1 MVIWQTADKLDPE
14 KLVGQT
20 RRLGEGLWTWVQK
33 DLFSRDIG
41 VELAVVAV
49 ALVLAWLLVRPARS
63 LFAHLAEQM
72 DKVQS
77 LAKIRPAAARFFT
90 HILTATLALIFLLA
104 AQVGLHSY
112 HMPYALAR
120 TGTSLAAAFV
130 VIRLVSGFINE
141 PFWSRTMAQLA
152 WLAAA
157 LNIFGWLKP
166 VLDFLDTPLPG
177 VKADSAHPLSVLL
190 IFKGLALAVALLWL
204 ATKFS
209 SLLRGRIEKLPA
221 LTPSVRLL
229 LSKAVQVTL
238 ITTAIMFAL
247 SSIGVDLKSLAIIGG
262 ALSFGIGFGLQRIL
276 ANFISGIIL
285 LMDRSIKPGDVI
297 EVDHTYGRVS
307 SLGLRYTSVI
317 TRDRKE
323 HLIPNE
329 NFVTSKVVNWS
340 FSSPIVRIKSQ
351 VGIAYDSDVPK
362 AMELAVEAA
371 RSVDRVLDSPKVVCQ
386 LREFGD
392 SAVILELRFW
402 IRDSHNG
409 INNVSSEVNLNIWN
423 AFHANSIEFPFP
435 QRDVNFR
442 AKEPVPVRM
451 EPASPNG

>member
-1 MVIWQTADKLDPE
+1 MMIWQQNDDLNPE

-20 RRLGEGLWTWVQK
+20 KELGTHFWEWVQK
-33 DLFSRDIG
+33 DLLTWHMA
-41 VELAVVAV
+41 VELGVVV
-49 ALVLAWLLVRPARS
+49 LALVLAWALVRPVRL
-63 LFAHLAEQM
+63 LFVHLAEQM
-72 DKVQS
+72 DKVKA
-77 LAKIRPAAARFFT
+77 LAKIRPAMARF
-90 HILTATLALIFLLA
+90 LAPVLPATLVLVFLLA
-104 AQVGLHSY
+104 AQVGLQSY
-112 HMPYALAR
+112 HMPHALAR
-120 TGTSLAAAFV
+120 TGVSLAAAFI

-166 VLDFLDTPLPG
+166 VLKFLDTPLPG
-177 VKADSAHPLSVLL
+177 AKADSAHPISALL
-190 IFKGLALAVALLWL
+190 ILKGLALAILLLWL
-204 ATKFS
+204 ATRVS
-209 SLLRGRIEKLPA
+209 GLLRTRIERLPA
-221 LTPSVRLL
+221 LTPSVQLL

-238 ITTAIMFAL
+238 ISIAIIFAL
-247 SSIGVDLKSLAIIGG
+247 SSIGVDLKSLALIGG
-262 ALSFGIGFGLQRIL
+262 ALSFGIGFGLQRIF
-276 ANFISGIIL
+276 ANLISGIML
-285 LMDRSIKPGDVI
+285 LLDRSIKPGDVI
-297 EVDHTYGRVS
+297 EVDDTYGRVT
-307 SLGLRYTSVI
+307 SLGLRYTSVV

-329 NFVTSKVVNWS
+329 NFVTGKVVNWS

-362 AMELAVEAA
+362 AMELAIEAA
-371 RSVDRVLDSPKVVCQ
+371 RSVDRVLDSPQVVCQ

-392 SAVILELRFW
+392 SAVVLELRFW

-409 INNVSSEVNLNIWN
+409 VNNVSSEVNLNLWN
-423 AFHANSIEFPFP
+423 SFHENGIEFPFP

-451 EPASPNG
+451 EPPGS

>member
-1 MVIWQTADKLDPE
+1 MMIWQQADELNPE

-20 RRLGEGLWTWVQK
+20 RQLGEHLLAWVKNDLLTWHMV
-33 DLFSRDIG
+33 I
-41 VELAVVAV
+41 ELAVVSV
-49 ALVLAWLLVRPARS
+49 ALVLALALVRPARS
-63 LFAHLAEQM
+63 LFAHLAMQM
-72 DKVQS
+72 DKVEA
-77 LAKIRPAAARFFT
+77 LRKLRKPAARFLSPVLPAFL
-90 HILTATLALIFLLA
+90 ILVFLLA
-104 AQVGLHSY
+104 AQVGLHTQQL
-112 HMPYALAR
+112 PFVVAR

-130 VIRLVSGFINE
+130 VIRMVSGFISE
-141 PFWSRTMAQLA
+141 PFWSRTLAQMV
-152 WLAAA
+152 WVAAA

-166 VLDFLDTPLPG
+166 VMAFLDTPFPG
-177 VKADSAHPLSVLL
+177 TKGGEHPWSVLL
-190 IFKGLALAVALLWL
+190 ILKGLALAIVLLWL

-221 LTPSVRLL
+221 LTPSVQLL

-276 ANFISGIIL
+276 ANLISGIIL

-297 EVDHTYGRVS
+297 EVDETYGRVS

-329 NFVTSKVVNWS
+329 SFVTGKVVNWS

-362 AMELAVEAA
+362 AMQLAIEAA
-371 RSVDRVLDSPKVVCQ
+371 ESVDRVLDSPKVVCQ

-409 INNVSSEVNLNIWN
+409 VNNVSSEVNVNIWN
-423 AFHANSIEFPFP
+423 AFHEHGIEFPFP

-442 AKEPVPVRM
+442 AKEAVPVRV
-451 EPASPNG
+451 ES